1 MTDDAPGIDVPGV
14 TSWFEANV
22 PGARPP
28 LSFELIA
35 GGRSNLTCGGG
46 DSGGRRRGALR
57 RPPLHGVLGSAHDVG
72 REHRVVA
79 ALAPTDV
86 PVPPVVGLCEDTDFT
101 GAPFFV
107 MEFVGGIVLRDSEL
121 ERGGF
126 EGDRRSRASYAM
138 VETLARL
145 HAVKPADVG
154 LGELGR
160 QEGYIARQLKRWK
173 GQLDQAKTRELPALD
188 EAHERLSER
197 IPDQG
202 PATIVHGDYRLDNMI
217 LSPDGDVR
225 AVLDWEL
232 CTLGDPLA
240 DVGLLVVYWTRPVGV
255 APGKYD
261 GFPSADDLVARYG
274 EVSGRSLSEL
284 DFYVAFGY
292 WKLAA
297 ILEGVYARY
306 VSGAYGD
313 APGDVDDMPQGV
325 GQLAEASLERLDQ
338 LAGRTS

>member
-35 GGRSNLTCGGG
+35 GGRSNLTYGVG
-46 DSGGRRRGALR
+46 DSEGPRRWGLPG
-57 RPPLHGVLGSAHDVG
+57 PPLHGVLGSAHDAG
-72 REHRVVA
+72 REHPVRA
-79 ALAPTDV
+79 ALNPPDA
-86 PVPPVVGLCEDTDFT
+86 PVPPVVGLCEDTDVT

-107 MEFVGGIVLRDSEL
+107 MEFVDGIVLRDDEL

-126 EGDRRSRASYAM
+126 AGDVRTRASHAM
-138 VETLARL
+138 VETLAKL

-188 EAHERLSER
+188 EAHARLSER

-232 CTLGDPLA
+232 CTLRAPPA
-240 DVGLLVVYWTRPVGV
+240 DVGPLVVYWTRPVGV

-261 GFPSADDLVARYG
+261 GFPSADELVARYG
-274 EVSGRSLSEL
+274 EVSGRDLSEL

-292 WKLAA
+292 WKLGA

-313 APGDVDDMPQGV
+313 APSDVDDMPQGV
-325 GQLAEASLERLDQ
+325 DQLAEASLERLDDPGSRV
-338 LAGRTS
+338 A